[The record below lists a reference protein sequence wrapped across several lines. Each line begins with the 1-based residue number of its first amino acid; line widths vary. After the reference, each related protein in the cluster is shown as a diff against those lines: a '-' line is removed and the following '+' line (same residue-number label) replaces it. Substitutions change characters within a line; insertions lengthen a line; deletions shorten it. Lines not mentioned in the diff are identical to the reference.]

1 MLVLCCFLLAK
12 LAIIKFSLLQVLAS
26 LFSRRFLALEKLLFG
41 AQMWRWAIE
50 MCPSYHI
57 ALAVTFTDSIQV
69 EISITFC
76 LSNMIGLEEKI
87 LKVEGCCSY
96 VYIHGG
102 RKQCTINKRMHSC
115 AMMDFV
121 QFLHLVLIKLFFF
134 GYDSLLLYLLPP
146 YTFFRLSSVVV
157 LIVCKLLHYNNITA
171 HCKLQPEIHTH
182 RCAFPHITFDHGP
195 GRSLLVL
202 SLSLCHSGILRPF
215 SPLLPF
221 GESNNC

>member
-1 MLVLCCFLLAK
+1 MRRWEPSACAGFVLFFIGQTCDYQIFT
-12 LAIIKFSLLQVLAS
+12 FAS
-26 LFSRRFLALEKLLFG
+26 ARISRRFLALEKLLFG

-121 QFLHLVLIKLFFF
+121 QFLHLVLIKLFFW
-134 GYDSLLLYLLPP
+134 
-146 YTFFRLSSVVV
+146 
-157 LIVCKLLHYNNITA
+157 I
-171 HCKLQPEIHTH
+171 
-182 RCAFPHITFDHGP
+182 
-195 GRSLLVL
+195 
-202 SLSLCHSGILRPF
+202 
-215 SPLLPF
+215 
-221 GESNNC
+221 